1 MLQSMGSQRVRH
13 GLVTKQ
19 QRSNETKSHNVESKC
34 HMPQV
39 LRRREMLSTD
49 MDKKDE
55 VRTQREDSPHQVKEE
70 SLNHLPVALRK
81 NQPAHTLLS
90 DSKPLEPCE
99 NKLLLFKHTV
109 CGALVW
115 QFQQPNSIVKTQI
128 PSNNRKMC

>member
-1 MLQSMGSQRVRH
+1 VLQSMGSQRVRH
-13 GLVTKQ
+13 DLVTKQ
-19 QRSNETKSHNVESKC
+19 QRSNETKVMMLSPNVICPRFLE
-34 HMPQV
+34 
-39 LRRREMLSTD
+39 EGMLSTD

-70 SLNHLPVALRK
+70 SLNHLPVALRR
-81 NQPAHTLLS
+81 NRPAHTLLS

-115 QFQQPNSIVKTQI
+115 QFQQPNSVVKMQI